1 MRKFVT
7 FPVVRHV
14 LAASAAAGIV
24 LSAGAP
30 AAWAQ
35 TAAAPS
41 SAGQTAPPGPVL
53 RLSMVDAVDMAFE
66 ANLALKASR
75 LDLDI
80 ADQSIA
86 QARAV
91 FLPLTS
97 VSLSR
102 NSTESQQAVNSD
114 GTRTNSSTSTF
125 TGGTSLSQALPWYG
139 GNYTVSWGGNR
150 NTASGLATFNPQ
162 LGSSFVISFVQPLWQ
177 GFSIDRNRATL
188 EANQRN
194 RVIADLQVQQ
204 SVVQLDTAVRFAYL
218 SLISAIE
225 QNKVANENMR
235 VAEESLRQARARVEV
250 GVAPDIEIV
259 ENEAQVE
266 GRRESVISTEADIH
280 SAKDALRRLIFDP
293 SRPDYWDV
301 DIEPTDAL
309 VLTAPEIDVNAAI
322 ANARANRIDLQQQ
335 RRNLELIDLNAR
347 VTDNATKPSV
357 DLNVNFRS
365 SAFGGTQ
372 LLGPNDVAKISYGTV
387 LGDTFTFAY
396 PSWTVGVNVGLPIGQ
411 TAAKA
416 GLAQIRVQQRQQAL
430 TLQDAE
436 LRVVEQ
442 VRAAARDV
450 ETSYRRVQAL
460 QRSLEAT
467 ARQLEAEER
476 RFAVGLSTTF
486 QLQSRQT
493 QLFQAKFSEVQAMIA
508 YERARINFERVQKI
522 N

>member
-1 MRKFVT
+1 MRTLLESLALRHARAAVVT
-7 FPVVRHV
+7 SVAFS
-14 LAASAAAGIV
+14 L
-24 LSAGAP
+24 GATM
-30 AAWAQ
+30 AFAQ
-35 TAAAPS
+35 TPS
-41 SAGQTAPPGPVL
+41 DPARGGQTAQEGGVL
-53 RLSMVDAVDMAFE
+53 RLTMDAALDMAFE

-75 LDLDI
+75 LGLDI

-86 QARAV
+86 QARSV

-139 GNYTVSWGGNR
+139 GNYTVNWGGNR

-162 LGSSFVISFVQPLWQ
+162 LGSSLSLTFVQPLWE

-188 EANQRN
+188 ESSQRN

-250 GVAPDIEIV
+250 GVAPEIEIV

-266 GRRESVISTEADIH
+266 GRRESVISTEADIQT
-280 SAKDALRRLIFDP
+280 AKDALRRLILDP
-293 SRPDYWDV
+293 SRPDYWTL
-301 DIEPTDAL
+301 DIEPTDAITL
-309 VLTAPEIDVNAAI
+309 EPPTIDVEAAI
-322 ANARANRIDLQQQ
+322 ANAHANRIDLQQQ
-335 RRNLELIDLNAR
+335 RRNLEITELNER

-372 LLGPNDVAKISYGTV
+372 LIAPDEFAKISYGTV

-396 PSWTVGVNVGLPIGQ
+396 PSWTVGVNVGIPLGL
-411 TAAKA
+411 TGAKA
-416 GLAQIRVQQRQQAL
+416 GLAQIRVQQRQQQL
-430 TLQDAE
+430 SLQEAE

-460 QRSLEAT
+460 QRSREAT
-467 ARQLEAEER
+467 ERQLEAEER

-508 YERARINFERVQKI
+508 YERALINFERVQKI

>member
-1 MRKFVT
+1 MSKSVQLSVVQRVLTAAVVT
-7 FPVVRHV
+7 G
-14 LAASAAAGIV
+14 LAV
-24 LSAGAP
+24 SAGAGS
-30 AAWAQ
+30 ALAQ
-35 TAAAPS
+35 TAGTGQAA
-41 SAGQTAPPGPVL
+41 QPGGVL
-53 RLSMVDAVDMAFE
+53 RLSMADAVDMAFE

-102 NSTESQQAVNSD
+102 NNTESQQAVNSD

-162 LGSSFVISFVQPLWQ
+162 LGSSFVVSFQQPLWQ
-177 GFSIDRNRATL
+177 GFSIDRNRANL

-266 GRRESVISTEADIH
+266 GRRESVISTGADIQ

-293 SRPDYWDV
+293 SRPDYWDI
-301 DIEPTDAL
+301 DIEPTD
-309 VLTAPEIDVNAAI
+309 VITLTPPQIDVDTAI
-322 ANARANRIDLQQQ
+322 ASARLNRLDLQQL
-335 RRNLELIDLNAR
+335 RRNIDLIDLNAR
-347 VTDNATKPSV
+347 VTENSTKPSV

-372 LLGPNDVAKISYGTV
+372 IVGPDDFAKISYGTV

-442 VRAAARDV
+442 VRSAARDV

-460 QRSLEAT
+460 QRSREAT
-467 ARQLEAEER
+467 ERQLEAEER

-508 YERARINFERVQKI
+508 YQRALINFERVQKI